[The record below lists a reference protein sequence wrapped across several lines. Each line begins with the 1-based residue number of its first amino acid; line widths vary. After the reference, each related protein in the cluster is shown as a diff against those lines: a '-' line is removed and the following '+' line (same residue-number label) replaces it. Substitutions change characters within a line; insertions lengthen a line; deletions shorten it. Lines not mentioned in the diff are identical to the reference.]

1 MIKNINLKQ
10 LAEILNLSQ
19 TTISRALN
27 GFPEVSSR
35 TRKLVIDAAAEHN
48 YQPNTRAKRL
58 ATGKSLTIG
67 HLVSVSKEHEMVN
80 PIFSDFIAGAS
91 ARYAESGY
99 DLLLSLVPDEDE
111 FTAYKELAARSAVDG
126 VVVHAPRVSER
137 RIALL
142 NELNLPF
149 VVHGRSSEAVE
160 DYNWV
165 DVNNERSF
173 FRASKEHEMVNPIF
187 SDFIAGASAR
197 YAESGY
203 DLLLSLVP
211 DEDEFTAYKELAARS
226 AVDGVVVHA
235 PRVSER
241 RIALLNE
248 LNLPFVVHGRSS
260 EAVEDYNWV
269 DVNNE
274 RSFFRATQF
283 LIDLGHETIALIN
296 GVADMDFAMRRSLGF
311 RRALSKNNIY
321 ISDDYTFN
329 GEMTEPYG
337 YRSTLV
343 LLELPRPPTAIITS
357 SIIVANGIRRALE
370 DNGLKLGRDISV
382 ITHDDD
388 LSYFRDTAT
397 VPVYTATRSSVREAG
412 RISADLLIKTI
423 EDPTRA
429 KEGILLDS
437 ELIVGSSTKPPK
449 P

>member
-1 MIKNINLKQ
+1 MKVL
-10 LAEILNLSQ
+10 LA
-19 TTISRALN
+19 SRALN

-35 TRKLVIDAAAEHN
+35 TQKLVIDAAAGHN

-58 ATGKSLTIG
+58 ATGKSLTID

-111 FTAYKELAARSAVDG
+111 FTAY
-126 VVVHAPRVSER
+126 
-137 RIALL
+137 
-142 NELNLPF
+142 N
-149 VVHGRSSEAVE
+149 
-160 DYNWV
+160 
-165 DVNNERSF
+165 
-173 FRASKEHEMVNPIF
+173 
-187 SDFIAGASAR
+187 
-197 YAESGY
+197 
-203 DLLLSLVP
+203 
-211 DEDEFTAYKELAARS
+211 ELAARS

-311 RRALSKNNIY
+311 RRALSKKIY
-321 ISDDYTFN
+321 ISEDYTFN
-329 GEMTEPYG
+329 GEMTDPYG

-343 LLELPRPPTAIITS
+343 LLELPKPLTAIIVS
-357 SIIVANGIRRALE
+357 SIIVANGNRRALE
-370 DNGLKLGRDISV
+370 DNGLKLGCDISV

-397 VPVYTATRSSVREAG
+397 VPVYIATRSSVREAG

-423 EDPTRA
+423 EDQTRA
-429 KEGILLDS
+429 KEGIILDS

>member
-1 MIKNINLKQ
+1 LIKNINLKQ

-91 ARYAESGY
+91 
-99 DLLLSLVPDEDE
+99 V
-111 FTAYKELAARSAVDG
+111 
-126 VVVHAPRVSER
+126 
-137 RIALL
+137 
-142 NELNLPF
+142 
-149 VVHGRSSEAVE
+149 
-160 DYNWV
+160 
-165 DVNNERSF
+165 
-173 FRASKEHEMVNPIF
+173 
-187 SDFIAGASAR
+187 R

-283 LIDLGHETIALIN
+283 LIDLGHQTIALIN